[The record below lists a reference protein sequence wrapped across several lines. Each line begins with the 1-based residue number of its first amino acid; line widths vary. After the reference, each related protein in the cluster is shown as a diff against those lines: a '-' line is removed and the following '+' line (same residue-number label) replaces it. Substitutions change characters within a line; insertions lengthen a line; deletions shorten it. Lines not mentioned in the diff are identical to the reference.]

1 MRRNIVVGLVAF
13 IVALAGF
20 APRVAVPAAAAEL
33 TNTAKSILQELKMS
47 PSVLDGLDAELAVP
61 ADWVAKARQEAKL
74 RVYGTWDAKEYDVYS
89 KAFRERYP
97 FIELAYTRATR
108 QDRSMRP
115 LIALREGR
123 VLVDVIS
130 GLGSNIFAFREQDAL
145 MQIGDLPGFKATLA
159 DLKDP
164 DGLWVGHQL
173 NYWCTSYNTK
183 RVKPGELPATWE
195 GFLDGATWTKG
206 RIGLGNR
213 PNLWLLQLA
222 DAKGQDWALSYA
234 RDLFAKAKPQLRKEG
249 MNAMIN
255 LVIIGELDLAIP
267 SAQYR
272 LSGLQAKGAPIAWHC
287 PDPVPTTVQIVGAIK
302 QTPAPHAAKIYVN
315 WLLSREGQLAQYA
328 AMEGAPS
335 HTALQSPD
343 FIAFADQL
351 DGKKKAFRSPN
362 MVEEDWP
369 ELLAGWDK
377 LWQAAGG
384 TKR

>member
-1 MRRNIVVGLVAF
+1 MRFRAIITLAAIGLMT
-13 IVALAGF
+13 ILAT
-20 APRVAVPAAAAEL
+20 AATASEL
-33 TNTAKSILQELKMS
+33 LNTTKAILQELKMN

-61 ADWVAKARQEAKL
+61 ADWVEKARQETKL
-74 RVYGTWDAKEYDVYS
+74 RVYGTWDVPEYNAYS

-97 FIELAYTRATR
+97 FIDIAYTRATR

-123 VLVDVIS
+123 VVVDVIS

-145 MQIGDLPGFKATLA
+145 MKIDDLPGFKSTLT

-164 DGLWVGHQL
+164 EGLWVGHQL

-183 RVKPGELPATWE
+183 TVKAEDLPKEWD
-195 GFLDGATWTKG
+195 GFLDGAKWGHG
-206 RIGLGNR
+206 RIGIGNR
-213 PNLWLLQLA
+213 PNLWLLPLA
-222 DAKGQDWALSYA
+222 DVKGQAWANGYA
-234 RDLFAKAKPQLRKEG
+234 RELFSRTRPQLRKEG

-255 LVIIGELDLAIP
+255 LVIIGEIDVAIP

-272 LSGLQAKGAPIAWHC
+272 LGELKEKGAPIAWHC
-287 PDPVPTTVQIVGAIK
+287 PDPVPTAVQIVGAIK
-302 QTPAPHAAKIYVN
+302 QTPNPNASKIYIN

-335 HTALQSPD
+335 HAALQSPD
-343 FIAFADQL
+343 FITFADQL
-351 DGKKKAFRSPN
+351 AGKKKAFRSPN

-369 ELLAGWDK
+369 ELLANWDK
-377 LWQAAGG
+377 IWQGAGG
-384 TKR
+384 SAR